1 MSKKINSCF
10 LRVSI
15 LFCLGS
21 ISSPALAATVLS
33 TWTPSTTDFNSA
45 ANWSPAGSPTTTNY
59 AVFSGVANPS
69 LLPQLT
75 ANTTIIGLT
84 FTNAATG
91 YTISTANNS
100 VLTLSSAYSGLTTAL
115 QTPAIWAQ
123 NTTGTNR
130 ISAGLALAA
139 ATSTW
144 FQAKGGTL
152 EVTGNI
158 SESGASRKLSLAS
171 GVGTGT
177 TSYYY
182 LSGSNSYTG
191 DTSIATGV
199 LLTLGSA
206 NVLGTTA
213 GATTINGTI
222 DLNGYSITGEA
233 ITGGGKGHDSA
244 SGFLVNNSATA
255 ASVTGSTLALSSAAV
270 NWIGGTGN
278 MTIGSAISGAANNAL
293 TKVGTGEI
301 TLAGNNTYAGLI
313 TVSVGTLT
321 LSGNNSGASSSISV
335 STGAVLNINSAN
347 ALGTGSLTTSSS
359 GTTINNTSGS
369 AVINVG
375 TNAITLGSTTTFGTT
390 SSTSVNDLDLGAG
403 LVTQS
408 SGLTINMAGNG
419 TTLKMGTLNST
430 RANTAGSSTGATLT
444 ANNTGSGAGNT
455 LMFDGFK
462 LGSAA
467 LNNITVQINGSANV
481 AFNGI
486 IENSGSFANG
496 ITIANTATT
505 TFAGNNTYTG
515 LTTMNA
521 AAGTLTLSGNNS
533 AASGGVTLTAGT
545 LNINNNNALGS
556 GALSLAGTGATIN
569 NTSGSAVV
577 NAGNQA
583 WTWTEGLAFG
593 SSTNTSANN
602 LNLGTGVVTASTHR
616 TIALAGEGTKL
627 TIGAVNI
634 TNVSSGRTITANGLG
649 NTLEMGGL
657 TLSASPTATTVTL
670 AGTANLGVTGAIVNG
685 TTPGNGLTV
694 TATGTTTLSGN
705 NTYTG
710 LTTMN
715 AAGGTL
721 TLSGNNSSAS
731 GGVTLT
737 AGTLNINNAN
747 ALGTG
752 LLELSVVT
760 GTAYGS
766 SIINNT
772 SGGALTYLGL
782 SGVKW
787 TGTDPAGI
795 QFGTSASTSANNMD
809 FGTGLV
815 TTTTARNMNIAG
827 TGVTIS
833 MGTLT
838 TSGIAASYDYTIN
851 GAGNTLDLDGWRI
864 SGATTPDKAAQH
876 KFKGSANVNIGAIE
890 NGTGSFANGVSFG
903 SDGITR
909 LTGNNTY
916 TGATEFIGSGT
927 NIISGNNSSAVGNV
941 KIAGDTGKLPVV
953 RLDNT
958 NAISSSSSLLGASGA
973 AQIGTLDLR
982 AAGNFSLNSFG
993 AVGNAGNNMIF
1004 TNSSGSQKTL
1014 GFTAANNYITTAS
1027 TGGRTLYNNSANL
1040 LLDFDGNIEIGG
1052 TSAAAEATTFAG
1064 VGNFNVDGNL
1074 LDTGTGV
1081 SRALRKQGDGTL
1093 TLQGSANNRGSTLVE
1108 SGTLDL
1114 YGNITASTN
1123 IVVSTSGTTANTG
1136 VRTANATIN
1145 VRSGASLLNGSTTT
1159 VYSRGNL
1166 VVDGTAGA
1174 VVVESNGL
1182 LGGSGTVGAVTL
1194 NSGGLLN
1201 PGNSPGTLTA
1211 ASAIVLGG
1219 STYNWQ
1225 ITSLTGTAGTNW
1237 DLLSVTGLLDMSGV
1251 TSSNKWNLV
1260 ITADAGFTGWTDTTS
1275 YSYVFAQAASVAGFS
1290 NVVGTD
1296 ITSLFN
1302 ITASGFSNLPNVSS
1316 NPSGDF
1322 KVEVGL
1328 TSGGLTTLTLM
1339 TVPEPSTGA
1348 LLGFG
1353 FGGLVFLRLLRR
1365 RNS

>member
-45 ANWSPAGSPTTTNY
+45 ANWSPVGSPTTTNY
-59 AVFSGVANPS
+59 AVFSGVASPS

-75 ANTTIIGLT
+75 ANTTILGLT

-100 VLTLSSAYSGLTTAL
+100 VLTLSSGYSGLTTAL

-139 ATSTW
+139 NTSTW
-144 FQAKGGTL
+144 FQAKGGTM

-255 ASVTGSTLALSSAAV
+255 ASVTGSTLALSSTA
-270 NWIGGTGN
+270 NSIGGTGN
-278 MTIGSAISGAANNAL
+278 MTIGSVISGAANNAL

-521 AAGTLTLSGNNS
+521 AAGALTLSGDNS

-545 LNINNNNALGS
+545 LNVNSANALGS
-556 GALSLAGTGATIN
+556 GTLTLTAGTIN
-569 NTSGSAVV
+569 NTSGAAVV
-577 NAGNQA
+577 NAGNNDV
-583 WTWTEGLAFG
+583 TWSSGFTFG
-593 SSTNTSANN
+593 TAGSTATNN
-602 LNLGTGVVTASTHR
+602 LNLGVGKVTVSTAARSITFAGNNTELTMGTLDCSYPTVTSAGV
-616 TIALAGEGTKL
+616 IY
-627 TIGAVNI
+627 
-634 TNVSSGRTITANGLG
+634 TANGLG
-649 NTLEMGGL
+649 NTLVINSYNIRSESLNNAVDNIEGSANWTFNGVIANGNGRTNGL
-657 TLSASPTATTVTL
+657 NIKST
-670 AGTANLGVTGAIVNG
+670 GVTTFNG
-685 TTPGNGLTV
+685 T
-694 TATGTTTLSGN
+694 

-710 LTTMN
+710 KTVVYNDATLRVNGSLVSPVTVTSN
-715 AAGGTL
+715 GIIGGTGTISAL
-721 TLSGNNSSAS
+721 TVSTNGILEAALNS
-731 GGVTLT
+731 TWNT
-737 AGTLNINNAN
+737 AGTLKFETNSIVRVVGGTPIGSTPYTLVVAATSISTNTMPILSPSFSGWELAVVGGTNLVLRTTVGGGDTTAPVITRIGSASINVAWGASYTDAGATATDNVDGSVTVTPTGSVNTAVPGIYTITYNARDAANNNAV
-747 ALGTG
+747 A
-752 LLELSVVT
+752 VT
-760 GTAYGS
+760 RTVTVSAPS
-766 SIINNT
+766 SEV
-772 SGGALTYLGL
+772 GADGL
-782 SGVKW
+782 SGLLLY
-787 TGTDPAGI
+787 A
-795 QFGTSASTSANNMD
+795 FG
-809 FGTGLV
+809 
-815 TTTTARNMNIAG
+815 
-827 TGVTIS
+827 
-833 MGTLT
+833 
-838 TSGIAASYDYTIN
+838 
-851 GAGNTLDLDGWRI
+851 
-864 SGATTPDKAAQH
+864 
-876 KFKGSANVNIGAIE
+876 
-890 NGTGSFANGVSFG
+890 ANGP
-903 SDGITR
+903 SDTV
-909 LTGNNTY
+909 T
-916 TGATEFIGSGT
+916 
-927 NIISGNNSSAVGNV
+927 
-941 KIAGDTGKLPVV
+941 KP
-953 RLDNT
+953 
-958 NAISSSSSLLGASGA
+958 
-973 AQIGTLDLR
+973 
-982 AAGNFSLNSFG
+982 
-993 AVGNAGNNMIF
+993 
-1004 TNSSGSQKTL
+1004 
-1014 GFTAANNYITTAS
+1014 
-1027 TGGRTLYNNSANL
+1027 
-1040 LLDFDGNIEIGG
+1040 
-1052 TSAAAEATTFAG
+1052 TSM
-1064 VGNFNVDGNL
+1064 L
-1074 LDTGTGV
+1074 
-1081 SRALRKQGDGTL
+1081 
-1093 TLQGSANNRGSTLVE
+1093 
-1108 SGTLDL
+1108 
-1114 YGNITASTN
+1114 
-1123 IVVSTSGTTANTG
+1123 
-1136 VRTANATIN
+1136 
-1145 VRSGASLLNGSTTT
+1145 
-1159 VYSRGNL
+1159 
-1166 VVDGTAGA
+1166 
-1174 VVVESNGL
+1174 
-1182 LGGSGTVGAVTL
+1182 
-1194 NSGGLLN
+1194 SGG
-1201 PGNSPGTLTA
+1201 
-1211 ASAIVLGG
+1211 
-1219 STYNWQ
+1219 
-1225 ITSLTGTAGTNW
+1225 
-1237 DLLSVTGLLDMSGV
+1237 
-1251 TSSNKWNLV
+1251 NLV
-1260 ITADAGFTGWTDTTS
+1260 ITAIVRTDNPSKLT
-1275 YSYVFAQAASVAGFS
+1275 
-1290 NVVGTD
+1290 VVGQAVTD
-1296 ITSLFN
+1296 LAN
-1302 ITASGFSNLPNVSS
+1302 YASGSS
-1316 NPSGDF
+1316 IVTVLGSAVGVDQTSVPSGCQRQTF
-1322 KVEVGL
+1322 
-1328 TSGGLTTLTLM
+1328 
-1339 TVPEPSTGA
+1339 TVAQGEDMSK
-1348 LLGFG
+1348 
-1353 FGGLVFLRLLRR
+1353 FLRLSATLVP
-1365 RNS
+1365 

>member
-21 ISSPALAATVLS
+21 ISSPAVAATVLS
-33 TWTPSTTDFNSA
+33 TWSPSTTDFNSA

-75 ANTTIIGLT
+75 ANTTIMGLT
-84 FTNAATG
+84 FTNAAAG

-100 VLTLSSAYSGLTTAL
+100 VLTLSSAYSGLITSL

-139 ATSTW
+139 GTSTW
-144 FQAKGGTL
+144 NQAKGGTL

-158 SESGASRKLSLAS
+158 SESGGSRGLSLAS

-191 DTSIATGV
+191 ATTIASGS

-233 ITGGGKGHDSA
+233 ITGGGKGHDGA

-255 ASVTGSTLALSSAAV
+255 ASVTGSTLALSSASG
-270 NWIGGTGN
+270 NTIGGTGN

-293 TKVGTGEI
+293 TKVGIGEI

-369 AVINVG
+369 AVINAG

-390 SSTSVNDLDLGAG
+390 SSTSANNLDLGAG
-403 LVTQS
+403 LVTQN

-481 AFNGI
+481 VFNGI

-505 TFAGNNTYTG
+505 TFAGDNTYTG
-515 LTTMNA
+515 LTIMNA

-556 GALSLAGTGATIN
+556 GALSLAGAGATIN

-583 WTWTEGLAFG
+583 WTWTDGLAFG
-593 SSTNTSANN
+593 SSTNTAANN
-602 LNLGTGVVTASTHR
+602 LNLGTGVVTASSSR
-616 TIALAGEGTKL
+616 TIALAGSGTKL
-627 TIGAVNI
+627 TVGAVNI
-634 TNVSSGRTITANGLG
+634 TSTSSGRTITASGAG

-657 TLSASPTATTVTL
+657 TLSASATPVTVTL
-670 AGTANLGVTGAIVNG
+670 AGTANIGVTGAIVNG
-685 TTPGNGLTV
+685 TTPGNGLIV
-694 TATGTTTLSGN
+694 NATGTTTLSGN

-715 AAGGTL
+715 ASGGTL
-721 TLSGNNSSAS
+721 NLTGNNSSAT
-731 GGVTLT
+731 GGTFLT
-737 AGTLNINNAN
+737 TGTLNINNAN
-747 ALGTG
+747 ALSTG
-752 LLELSVVT
+752 LLELSAVT

-772 SGGALTYLGL
+772 SGGALTFSGL

-787 TGTDPAGI
+787 TGVTNAGI
-795 QFGTSASTSANNMD
+795 QFGTNNSTSANNMD

-815 TTTTARNMNIAG
+815 TAASDRSMNIAG

-833 MGTLT
+833 MGILT
-838 TSGIAASYDYTIN
+838 ASGTAGSYTYKID

-864 SGATTPDKAAQH
+864 SGATTPTQAVQH
-876 KFKGSANVNIGAIE
+876 KISGTANVNIGAIE
-890 NGTGSFANGVSFG
+890 NGTGSFANSAVFM
-903 SDGITR
+903 SDGTTR

-916 TGATEFIGSGT
+916 TGTTEFTGSGT
-927 NIISGNNSSAVGNV
+927 NIISGNNSAAVGNV

-953 RLDNT
+953 RLDNVT
-958 NAISSSSSLLGASGA
+958 GISSSSSLIGSSSA

-993 AVGNAGNNMIF
+993 TISTAGGNMIF

-1027 TGGRTLYNNSANL
+1027 NGGRTLYNNSANL
-1040 LLDFDGNIEIGG
+1040 LVDFDGNVEIGG
-1052 TSAAAEATTFAG
+1052 TSAAAEATTFTGAG
-1064 VGNFNVDGNL
+1064 SFNVDGNL
-1074 LDTGTGV
+1074 LDTGTGLT
-1081 SRALRKQGDGTL
+1081 RALRKQGDGTL
-1093 TLQGSANNRGSTLVE
+1093 TLRGSANSYRGSTLVE
-1108 SGTLDL
+1108 TGTLDL
-1114 YGNITASTN
+1114 YGNITTSTN
-1123 IVVSTSGTTANTG
+1123 IAVSTSGTSASG

-1145 VRSGASLLNGSTTT
+1145 VLSGATLLNNSTTT

-1166 VVDGTAGA
+1166 VVNGTAGA

-1322 KVEVGL
+1322 KVEVGP
-1328 TSGGLTTLTLM
+1328 TSGGLTTLKLM
-1339 TVPEPSTGA
+1339 AVPEPSTGV

-1353 FGGLVFLRLLRR
+1353 FGGLVFLRMLRR

>member
-21 ISSPALAATVLS
+21 ISSPAVAQNVYT
-33 TWTPSTTDFNSA
+33 TWTPITTDFNSA
-45 ANWSPAGSPTTTNY
+45 ANWNPAVAPTTTNY

-75 ANTTIIGLT
+75 ANTTILGMN

-100 VLTLSSAYSGLTTAL
+100 ALTLNSGFSSLTTPGSS
-115 QTPAIWAQ
+115 PAIWAQ

-130 ISAGLALAA
+130 ISTGLVIAGN
-139 ATSTW
+139 TSTW
-144 FQAKGGTL
+144 FQAKGGTM

-158 SESGASRKLSLAS
+158 SESGGSRQLSLAS

-191 DTSIATGV
+191 ATTIAGGA

-222 DLNGYSITGEA
+222 NLNGYSITGEA
-233 ITGGGKGHDSA
+233 ITGGGKGHDGA

-255 ASVTGSTLALSSAAV
+255 ASVTGSTLALSSASG

-293 TKVGTGEI
+293 TKVGIGEI

-369 AVINVG
+369 AVINAG

-390 SSTSVNDLDLGAG
+390 SSTSANNLDLGAG

-430 RANTAGSSTGATLT
+430 RANTAGSSTGAILT

-481 AFNGI
+481 VFNGI

-505 TFAGNNTYTG
+505 TFAGDNTYSGTTTISSGALLKIGSATALGSTLTGTTVSAGGVLDMNGQAVGNEAISISTGTGGISGSGSLINSSANSASLSGAMTLLGDTTVGAGNITLRGNIGQSGGNRMLTKLGAGLLTLAGTNTYTG
-515 LTTMNA
+515 GTTI
-521 AAGTLTLSGNNS
+521 S
-533 AASGGVTLTAGT
+533 
-545 LNINNNNALGS
+545 
-556 GALSLAGTGATIN
+556 
-569 NTSGSAVV
+569 SGSLLVATNGSIASSSLSTV
-577 NAGNQA
+577 NG
-583 WTWTEGLAFG
+583 G
-593 SSTNTSANN
+593 S
-602 LNLGTGVVTASTHR
+602 
-616 TIALAGEGTKL
+616 L
-627 TIGAVNI
+627 T
-634 TNVSSGRTITANGLG
+634 
-649 NTLEMGGL
+649 
-657 TLSASPTATTVTL
+657 
-670 AGTANLGVTGAIVNG
+670 VNG
-685 TTPGNGLTV
+685 T
-694 TATGTTTLSGN
+694 
-705 NTYTG
+705 
-710 LTTMN
+710 
-715 AAGGTL
+715 AGG
-721 TLSGNNSSAS
+721 
-731 GGVTLT
+731 
-737 AGTLNINNAN
+737 
-747 ALGTG
+747 
-752 LLELSVVT
+752 VV
-760 GTAYGS
+760 
-766 SIINNT
+766 
-772 SGGALTYLGL
+772 
-782 SGVKW
+782 
-787 TGTDPAGI
+787 
-795 QFGTSASTSANNMD
+795 
-809 FGTGLV
+809 
-815 TTTTARNMNIAG
+815 
-827 TGVTIS
+827 
-833 MGTLT
+833 
-838 TSGIAASYDYTIN
+838 
-851 GAGNTLDLDGWRI
+851 
-864 SGATTPDKAAQH
+864 
-876 KFKGSANVNIGAIE
+876 VN
-890 NGTGSFANGVSFG
+890 
-903 SDGITR
+903 
-909 LTGNNTY
+909 
-916 TGATEFIGSGT
+916 
-927 NIISGNNSSAVGNV
+927 
-941 KIAGDTGKLPVV
+941 
-953 RLDNT
+953 
-958 NAISSSSSLLGASGA
+958 
-973 AQIGTLDLR
+973 
-982 AAGNFSLNSFG
+982 
-993 AVGNAGNNMIF
+993 
-1004 TNSSGSQKTL
+1004 
-1014 GFTAANNYITTAS
+1014 
-1027 TGGRTLYNNSANL
+1027 TGGS
-1040 LLDFDGNIEIGG
+1040 
-1052 TSAAAEATTFAG
+1052 
-1064 VGNFNVDGNL
+1064 
-1074 LDTGTGV
+1074 
-1081 SRALRKQGDGTL
+1081 
-1093 TLQGSANNRGSTLVE
+1093 
-1108 SGTLDL
+1108 
-1114 YGNITASTN
+1114 
-1123 IVVSTSGTTANTG
+1123 
-1136 VRTANATIN
+1136 
-1145 VRSGASLLNGSTTT
+1145 
-1159 VYSRGNL
+1159 
-1166 VVDGTAGA
+1166 
-1174 VVVESNGL
+1174 

-1251 TSSNKWNLV
+1251 TSSSKWNLV
-1260 ITADAGFTGWTDTTS
+1260 VTADAGFAGWTDTTS

-1302 ITASGFSNLPNVSS
+1302 ITASGFSNLPNASS

-1322 KVEVGL
+1322 KVVVN
-1328 TSGGLTTLTLM
+1328 TSGGLTTLNLM